1 MRLIRRRVAA
11 AVLSLAGLLLVLVA
25 GAVPARAQVVPF
37 RMTGAG
43 VADFIPLV
51 PGQASPHDAVG
62 TATYLGRYRA
72 EGLVRL
78 DGFTGPTTGSFSS
91 AEPVA
96 FTAANGDVFLVDY
109 QGQVELLSVGDGLF
123 ITVWFA
129 EFTPTSGSTGR
140 FAQVVDGS
148 FFMTAITAPFSLE
161 SPVMVD
167 YSWSG
172 SGWIEFDRG
181 R

>member
-1 MRLIRRRVAA
+1 MDLMHRCFAA
-11 AVLSLAGLLLVLVA
+11 MGPLAGLLVVLA
-25 GAVPARAQVVPF
+25 FGAEPARAQVVPF
-37 RMTGAG
+37 QVTGAG

-62 TATYLGRYRA
+62 TATHLGRYQA

-78 DGFTGPTTGSFSS
+78 DGFTGPTTGAFSS

-96 FTAANGDVFLVDY
+96 FVAANGDVLRFDY
-109 QGQVELLSVGDGLF
+109 QGEVELIVVGDGLF

-129 EFTPTSGSTGR
+129 EFTPASGSTGR
-140 FAQVVDGS
+140 FERVVDGS
-148 FFMTAITAPFSLE
+148 FFMTAITSPFTLE
-161 SPVMVD
+161 APVMVD

-172 SGWIEFDRG
+172 SGWIEFKRG

>member
-1 MRLIRRRVAA
+1 MRSMLRWIAQGVA
-11 AVLSLAGLLLVLVA
+11 LAGLLVVLGF
-25 GAVPARAQVVPF
+25 GAEPASAQVVPF
-37 RMTGAG
+37 RVTGAG

-51 PGQASPHDAVG
+51 PGQASPHDAIG
-62 TATYLGRYRA
+62 TATHLGRYEA

-78 DGFTGPTTGSFSS
+78 DGFTGPTTGTFSS

-96 FTAANGDVFLVDY
+96 FTAANGDVLRFDY
-109 QGQVELLSVGDGLF
+109 QGNVNLFGAGDGLF
-123 ITVWFA
+123 ITVWIA
-129 EFTPTSGSTGR
+129 EFTPASGSTGR
-140 FAQVVDGS
+140 FERVVDGS
-148 FFMTAITAPFSLE
+148 FIMTAISAPFSLDA
-161 SPVMVD
+161 PFLVG